1 MLDSSFSF
9 ARCRSQSCGSNRVY
23 ETRRLVNEEQSLW
36 TKGSAYPPAESDVLR
51 IPFQFRLPENLP
63 PSFHYDGIGKR
74 ASVLYSVKA
83 TGARPGLLKF
93 DKQIAKPIA
102 IVPKDDIA
110 AALRVEDKTGW
121 KVVPKTQ
128 FMTKGLWGDYAEARV
143 EVHLRTLRSVL
154 F

>member
-1 MLDSSFSF
+1 MLDSSSSF

-23 ETRRLVNEEQSLW
+23 ETRPLVNEEQSLW

-102 IVPKDDIA
+102 IVSGLCDSLFA
-110 AALRVEDKTGW
+110 A
-121 KVVPKTQ
+121 PKT
-128 FMTKGLWGDYAEARV
+128 FLSGHDE
-143 EVHLRTLRSVL
+143 RTGSEQRDRRMFFL
-154 F
+154 FLFISPGPHGNLIR